1 MNILL
6 SLCLAML
13 AGLLMTRL
21 VKIFGLPNVTGY
33 IIAGLLIGPF
43 CFKFIP
49 TELLEGFSI
58 ITTVALGFIA
68 FSIGG
73 EFKIEHLKQLGK
85 KVVVITVVQ
94 ALMTVLVVDLLLFVA
109 SFFIPGLDAPI
120 ILTLGAIAT
129 ATAPAATLMVV
140 RQYKAK
146 GIVTQTLLPVVAGD
160 DAIGLIIFS
169 ISLSIAKALANN
181 EALTFKT
188 SVLIPL
194 YEISMSLIIG
204 AVLGFILSLSMK
216 FFKSRAN
223 RISLIVAITFGG
235 VALSQLLELSA
246 LLTCM
251 MIGAMYANICKNN
264 DPVMEAYDRWT
275 PPVFLLF
282 FVISGAELNVEMI
295 ISVGV
300 IGILYLVSRSIGKYF
315 GAFAGSKM
323 VHAHPNVTKYLGL
336 ALLPQAGVA
345 VGMAQIVMIQ
355 LPQYGDSIRTVILCA
370 TLVYELIGP
379 VVTKIA
385 LTKAGEIEPKLKIS
399 KKGNK

>member
-216 FFKSRAN
+216 F
-223 RISLIVAITFGG
+223 
-235 VALSQLLELSA
+235 
-246 LLTCM
+246 
-251 MIGAMYANICKNN
+251 
-264 DPVMEAYDRWT
+264 
-275 PPVFLLF
+275 
-282 FVISGAELNVEMI
+282 LNQEQTE
-295 ISVGV
+295 SV
-300 IGILYLVSRSIGKYF
+300 
-315 GAFAGSKM
+315 
-323 VHAHPNVTKYLGL
+323 
-336 ALLPQAGVA
+336 
-345 VGMAQIVMIQ
+345 
-355 LPQYGDSIRTVILCA
+355 
-370 TLVYELIGP
+370 
-379 VVTKIA
+379 
-385 LTKAGEIEPKLKIS
+385 
-399 KKGNK
+399 